1 VEALGI
7 NLGFLIAQ
15 LINFG
20 VIFLLLAVVAW
31 RPLVRVL
38 DDRGRRIAQQIED
51 AEVAAKARANAEAE
65 AAKIIDEARRNAAG
79 FAEEARSRGEDSA
92 KGILEEART
101 DAEKILADSRQKAS
115 EEHNRQLAELR
126 GQVAT
131 LAIAAAQKLIGE
143 AMDEKRQRAQVE
155 KFFTEAPEAAAGLG
169 GAIEVVTALPLTEA
183 EQADVKK
190 RTKASE
196 ITFVVDPGILGG
208 MIVHAGDRVIDGS
221 MRAGLR
227 EIAGRL
233 N

>member
-1 VEALGI
+1 MEALGI
-7 NLGFLIAQ
+7 NLGFLVAQ

-20 VIFLLLAVVAW
+20 VIFLLLAVLAW
-31 RPLVRVL
+31 RPLTRVL
-38 DDRGRRIAQQIED
+38 DERGRRIAQQIED

-65 AAKIIDEARRNAAG
+65 AAKILDEARRDAAT
-79 FAEEARSRGEDSA
+79 FAEEARGRGEDSA
-92 KGILEEART
+92 KGILSEARI
-101 DAEKILADSRQKAS
+101 DADKILAEAREKAE

-126 GQVAT
+126 GQVAA

-143 AMDEKRQRAQVE
+143 SMDEKRQRAQVD
-155 KFFTEAPEAAAGLG
+155 KFFTEAPEAATGLG
-169 GAIEVVTALPLTEA
+169 GKLEVVTALPLTEA

-190 RTKASE
+190 RTGASE
-196 ITFVVDPGILGG
+196 IAFTVDPGILGG
-208 MIVHAGDRVIDGS
+208 MIVRSGDRVIDGS

>member
-15 LINFG
+15 LVNFG
-20 VIFLLLAVVAW
+20 VIFALLAAVAW
-31 RPLVRVL
+31 RPLTRVL
-38 DDRGRRIAQQIED
+38 DERGRRVAQQIED

-65 AAKIIDEARRNAAG
+65 AARILDEARRSAAS
-79 FAEEARSRGEDSA
+79 FAEEARGRGEESA
-92 KGILEEART
+92 KGILDEARA
-101 DAEKILADSRQKAS
+101 DADKLLAEAREKA
-115 EEHNRQLAELR
+115 EEERNRQLAELR

-131 LAIAAAQKLIGE
+131 LAMAAAQKLIGE
-143 AMDEKRQRAQVE
+143 AMDEKRQRAQVD
-155 KFFTEAPEAAAGLG
+155 KFFTEAPEAASGLG
-169 GAIEVVTALPLTEA
+169 GTLEVVTALPLTDA
-183 EQADVKK
+183 EQADIKK
-190 RTKASE
+190 RTSASE

-208 MIVHAGDRVIDGS
+208 MIVRAGDRVIDGS